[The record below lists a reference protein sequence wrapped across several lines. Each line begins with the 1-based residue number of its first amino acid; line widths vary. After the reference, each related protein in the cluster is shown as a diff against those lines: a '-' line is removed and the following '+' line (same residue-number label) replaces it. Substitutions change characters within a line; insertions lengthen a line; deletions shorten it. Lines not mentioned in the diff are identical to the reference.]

1 MKKIILNEPFV
12 SKRRKPKNLKNKDE
26 HLFQHE
32 YERKF
37 NGSHYLVVTNP
48 MIVNRSVYSLVKFR
62 FFTKYTYFNTPKF
75 LRFTKDLYKNLFRTS
90 KSSISLD
97 KAIWICDDKSS
108 VYFHWIFDALTKYI
122 NLPDEIKKYQVILPQ
137 QYLIDWIV
145 EFLDYLQIDYFVLD
159 TNTKIKV
166 KELYLPSY
174 NAPSGNF
181 NKDIVFRLRDEFLKN
196 YEFDLSKLPED
207 KKIWINMEKHR
218 RPIKNINEIRPI
230 LKKYNFDE
238 VTFEDLTISKKI
250 EILQSTNF
258 LMGSHSS
265 GLANM
270 LFMRKGANIIDIR
283 DSNDNVKNAFFT
295 LSSELDLNYF
305 YMERESKSSD
315 TIIDP
320 QKLDDLLSSIF

>member
-1 MKKIILNEPFV
+1 ML
-12 SKRRKPKNLKNKDE
+12 
-26 HLFQHE
+26 
-32 YERKF
+32 
-37 NGSHYLVVTNP
+37 
-48 MIVNRSVYSLVKFR
+48 
-62 FFTKYTYFNTPKF
+62 
-75 LRFTKDLYKNLFRTS
+75 LFRTS

-145 EFLDYLQIDYFVLD
+145 EFLDYLQIDYFVLE

-196 YEFDLSKLPED
+196 YEFDLSNQSQD

-218 RPIKNINEIRPI
+218 RPIKNIKEIRPI
-230 LKKYNFDE
+230 LEKYNFDE

-250 EILQSTNF
+250 QILQNTNF

-270 LFMRKGANIIDIR
+270 LFMKKGGNIIDIR
-283 DSNDNVKNAFFT
+283 DPNDNIKNAFFT

-305 YMERESKSSD
+305 HQGLCSEFHL
-315 TIIDP
+315 I
-320 QKLDDLLSSIF
+320 QF